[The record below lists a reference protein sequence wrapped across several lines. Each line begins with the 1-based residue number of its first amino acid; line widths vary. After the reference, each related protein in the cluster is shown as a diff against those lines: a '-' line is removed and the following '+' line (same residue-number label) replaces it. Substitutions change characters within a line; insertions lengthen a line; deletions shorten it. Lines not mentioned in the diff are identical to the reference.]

1 MNADVFVMADRIK
14 KMCTDYRAMAVSID
28 NLSTVITK
36 YKEGTVGREDVV
48 KAIDDCRLHQSGV
61 EKDLPQMVGTFY
73 RLERALYA
81 EN

>member
-1 MNADVFVMADRIK
+1 MNADIFVMADRIK
-14 KMCTDYRAMAVSID
+14 KMRTDYRAMAVSID
-28 NLSTVITK
+28 NLSTLITQ
-36 YKEGTVGREDVV
+36 YKEGEVSREDVV

-61 EKDLPQMVGTFY
+61 ENDLPQMVGTFY